1 MTPRSFLLIPALT
14 ALSACMS
21 LTPEVDQ
28 SAPVSTMSAPLEI
41 VPPEG
46 PYLYACA
53 VQGVDSGTQ
62 WQFSIVEQA
71 NETGSETLMETA
83 GVNAAYPLNQRSEM
97 GTETFLAGNDRIII
111 APDGSVQLYWA
122 GAQSVPNYTGQC
134 QSGTAA

>member
-1 MTPRSFLLIPALT
+1 MTPQFALFVPALA

-21 LTPEVDQ
+21 LTPDVDQ
-28 SAPVSTMSAPLEI
+28 SAPIATMTAPLVI

-53 VQGVDSGTQ
+53 VQGVASGIQ

-83 GVNAAYPLNQRSEM
+83 GVNAAYPLNHRSEM

-134 QSGTAA
+134 QSGDAA